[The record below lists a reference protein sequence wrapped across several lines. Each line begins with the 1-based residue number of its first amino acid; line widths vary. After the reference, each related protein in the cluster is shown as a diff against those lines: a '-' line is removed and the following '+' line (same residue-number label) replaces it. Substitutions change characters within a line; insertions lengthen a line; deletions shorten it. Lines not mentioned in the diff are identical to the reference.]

1 MLNSRKRKNAF
12 LKMAILCAMSF
23 LLTGSTTACRSGEDV
38 QSGESVQDGE
48 NVQKEEKEIIVRVGS
63 MKGPTTLGL
72 LSLMEKQEKEEAKGN
87 YEFTMVTAADEL
99 LPMVIKE
106 ELDIALV
113 PANVAAVLYQK
124 TEGQISVIDINT
136 LGVLYMVS
144 GDTSIEKFSDL
155 KGRTIYL
162 TGKGTTPDFVL
173 KYLLAENG
181 IAENEI
187 TLEYKSEAT
196 EVAVLLA
203 ENPAAVGLLPQPFV
217 TVACAQNEKLS
228 VVLDT
233 TAEWEKIQGEK
244 RSRLVTGVT
253 IVRKTFLEENES
265 AVQKFM
271 TEHRESA
278 ECVTNNV
285 EEAAVWAVKAG
296 IIAKEPVAVK
306 AIPHCNILYL
316 EGTEM
321 KMALSGYLEVLYNQ
335 APESVGGSLPT
346 DDFYYIK

>member
-1 MLNSRKRKNAF
+1 MLKCKKKKNLF
-12 LKMAILCAMSF
+12 VKMAGLCTAA
-23 LLTGSTTACRSGEDV
+23 LLLAGSMAACGNA
-38 QSGESVQDGE
+38 E
-48 NVQKEEKEIIVRVGS
+48 NAENMQNTEEKVVVRVGA

-72 LSLMEKQEKEEAKGN
+72 LSLMDKQEKEETREN

-124 TEGQISVIDINT
+124 TEGRIAVIDINT

-144 GDTSIEKFSDL
+144 GDSSIEKFEDL

-181 IAENEI
+181 IAEKEI

-203 ENPAAVGLLPQPFV
+203 ENPSAVGLLPQPFV
-217 TVACAQNEKLS
+217 TVACTQNEALS
-228 VVLDT
+228 VVLDM
-233 TAEWEKIQGEK
+233 TAEWEKVQGEMG
-244 RSRLVTGVT
+244 SRLVTGVT
-253 IVRKTFLEENES
+253 IVRKTFLEEQEE
-265 AVQKFM
+265 AVQNFM
-271 TEHRESA
+271 SEHKESA
-278 ECVTNNV
+278 EYVMNNTA
-285 EEAAVWAVKAG
+285 EAAVWAVEAG

-306 AIPHCNILYL
+306 AIPKCNIVYL
-316 EGTEM
+316 EGAEM
-321 KMALSGYLEVLYNQ
+321 KTALSGYLEVLYNQ
-335 APESVGGSLPT
+335 TPESVGGSLPAE
-346 DDFYYIK
+346 DFYYMKENIIY